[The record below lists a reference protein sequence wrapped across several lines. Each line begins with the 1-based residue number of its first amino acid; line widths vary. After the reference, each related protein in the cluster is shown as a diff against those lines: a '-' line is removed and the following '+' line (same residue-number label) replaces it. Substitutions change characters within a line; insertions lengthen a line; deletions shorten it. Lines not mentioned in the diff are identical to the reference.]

1 MQYIDRMGNLA
12 SVLGLILSIIT
23 LILTGTVKSQI
34 KKIVKRQMDEQEI
47 EENRDK
53 FIRELDELLTY
64 AKTKDYTKLREMDSY
79 SIINEIVLCYLNNW
93 STLNLYNKWTESCVN
108 KYHLKIKWNRIQKI
122 YGDDI
127 RSEEMK
133 NKKLRDYIAFV
144 QLLKSIIK
152 RR

>member
-1 MQYIDRMGNLA
+1 MQYVDQMGNLA

-108 KYHLKIKWNRIQKI
+108 KYRLTIKWNRIQKI

>member
-64 AKTKDYTKLREMDSY
+64 AKTKDYTKLREMDS
-79 SIINEIVLCYLNNW
+79 V
-93 STLNLYNKWTESCVN
+93 
-108 KYHLKIKWNRIQKI
+108 H
-122 YGDDI
+122 
-127 RSEEMK
+127 
-133 NKKLRDYIAFV
+133 
-144 QLLKSIIK
+144 
-152 RR
+152 